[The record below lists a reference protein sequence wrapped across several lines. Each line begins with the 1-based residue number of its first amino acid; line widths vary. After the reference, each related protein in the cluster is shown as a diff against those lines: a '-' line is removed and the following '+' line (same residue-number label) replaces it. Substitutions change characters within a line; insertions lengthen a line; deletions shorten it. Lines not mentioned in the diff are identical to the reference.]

1 MKVRSSIKKMCK
13 DCYVVRRGKTRYVYC
28 KTTPKHKQRQ
38 GYHTMAHESSG
49 AYCAFCAP
57 AREEISLT
65 LSNFGSLRIGGGDL
79 LRPSS
84 NETVSATI
92 NSSSFK
98 ATGLW
103 GVLAPALFV
112 RR

>member
-57 AREEISLT
+57 AREEISLA

-79 LRPSS
+79 LRPSF